1 MWFRFSKNVQEQVLV
16 DATETG
22 PALLVGEQLDFLNK
36 ELQRLHEER
45 RIHAFVML
53 AERQRRMQE
62 AEESGQRQREERVR
76 RIEDEV
82 FKQVGHFIF
91 LCLLLLCVWV
101 CGCDWLY
108 LLWSYLQVS
117 TWQCTAC
124 CHIFTCDIS
133 VVFNTRGGDWTA
145 KYFISISV

>member
-1 MWFRFSKNVQEQVLV
+1 MVGLQEQVLLDGMEV
-16 DATETG
+16 G
-22 PALLVGEQLDFLNK
+22 PALLVGEELDFLNK

-82 FKQVGHFIF
+82 FKQVS
-91 LCLLLLCVWV
+91 LLSNWSTTLVLGTVMCV
-101 CGCDWLY
+101 CGC
-108 LLWSYLQVS
+108 V
-117 TWQCTAC
+117 CVC
-124 CHIFTCDIS
+124 VC
-133 VVFNTRGGDWTA
+133 VKR
-145 KYFISISV
+145 

>member
-1 MWFRFSKNVQEQVLV
+1 M
-16 DATETG
+16 G

-45 RIHAFVML
+45 RIHAYVML

-82 FKQVGHFIF
+82 FKQV
-91 LCLLLLCVWV
+91 
-101 CGCDWLY
+101 
-108 LLWSYLQVS
+108 SPS
-117 TWQCTAC
+117 
-124 CHIFTCDIS
+124 
-133 VVFNTRGGDWTA
+133 
-145 KYFISISV
+145 